1 LDNKNLWISSLMLSL
16 SIIIGCYLIAA
27 KPFTHTAAAQSQE
40 KAENSVLVDIEE
52 ASKML
57 GLSTEEIKKIIATEK
72 KSLQTT
78 GSFEGEVFPYLTIEG
93 KLYFE
98 KTRLLMWAQDSAAHH
113 REYIDGYVQ

>member
-16 SIIIGCYLIAA
+16 SIIIGCFLIAA
-27 KPFTHTAAAQSQE
+27 KPFTNRIEPQS
-40 KAENSVLVDIEE
+40 KDKVENSVMVDIEG
-52 ASKML
+52 ASKLL
-57 GLSTEEIKKIIATEK
+57 GLSTEEIKRIIATEK

-78 GSFEGEVFPYLTIEG
+78 GSFEGEMFPYVTIEG